1 MIKRAPKTTGPLHG
15 RPGIPRPKKGAGR
28 VETRVGGE
36 RKIGTH
42 KETYGTTAKKPQDDD
57 RPLKHNST
65 QKKHKR
71 RQRLEQKLI

>member
-1 MIKRAPKTTGPLHG
+1 MKRAPKTTGPLHG
-15 RPGIPRPKKGAGR
+15 RPGIPRPKAGSGKVEHRVAGA
-28 VETRVGGE
+28 

-42 KETYGTTAKKPQDDD
+42 KETYGQNAKKPQDDD
-57 RPLKHNST
+57 RPLKHGSV